1 MDTRMS
7 RDASITLPFADGDY
21 TFRLAWGDLA
31 KLQESRDAGPYHI
44 LLRLQSHE
52 WHVQDISEVIRLG
65 LIGGG
70 LLPAKALQLTRSYVE
85 ARPPI
90 ENLPTAILV
99 LGTAVIGSKDE
110 TVGKTEA
117 ASPATK
123 GNDSTLSPT
132 GS

>member
-1 MDTRMS
+1 MS

-21 TFRLAWGDLA
+21 VFRLAWGDLA
-31 KLQESRDAGPYHI
+31 KLQESRDAGPYVI
-44 LLRLQSHE
+44 LTRLQTYE
-52 WHVQDISEVIRLG
+52 WHVEDISEVIRLG

-70 LLPAKALQLTRSYVE
+70 LAPVKALQLTRSYVE

-99 LGTAVIGSKDE
+99 LGTAVIGNKDE
-110 TVGKTEA
+110 VVGKKEEA
-117 ASPATK
+117 ASPETTES
-123 GNDSTLSPT
+123 DSTISQT